1 MFPKTTWPSTIWPLI
16 WPNFSDEATRL
27 VSRLQELYEK
37 TEYVSSN
44 ALIVETSLT
53 SDIIDAMKKIT
64 EILIEDETL
73 EQEVKDLIEEE
84 FVAAS
89 IGVNADLTTIK
100 RFAYN
105 LNQILNG

>member
-1 MFPKTTWPSTIWPLI
+1 M
-16 WPNFSDEATRL
+16 
-27 VSRLQELYEK
+27 
-37 TEYVSSN
+37 
-44 ALIVETSLT
+44 
-53 SDIIDAMKKIT
+53 
-64 EILIEDETL
+64 ETL